1 MLTVMAMVCSVQQI
15 VVRDDR
21 IGMNS
26 GEVWQKGI
34 RRFVGFHSPLDV
46 GLLQDDEEL
55 ETPLPNS
62 STALGWSESM
72 ELKQTPV
79 RSSVYWEE

>member
-1 MLTVMAMVCSVQQI
+1 MLTVMAMVCSVQR
-15 VVRDDR
+15 VVVGDDR

-26 GEVWQKGI
+26 GEVWRKEI
-34 RRFVGFHSPLDV
+34 HRFIGFHSPLDV

-55 ETPLPNS
+55 EMSLPNH

-72 ELKQTPV
+72 ELEQTSM

>member
-1 MLTVMAMVCSVQQI
+1 MLTVMAMVCSVQR
-15 VVRDDR
+15 VVVGDDR

-26 GEVWQKGI
+26 DEVWRKGI
-34 RRFVGFHSPLDV
+34 CRFIGFHSPLDV

-55 ETPLPNS
+55 EMPFPNHP
-62 STALGWSESM
+62 TALGWSKSM
-72 ELKQTPV
+72 DLRQTPV